1 MTASKWRKRY
11 ELQIEANNLLSDRL
25 RKTREWSRNAMNFA
39 RQHMAAAQ
47 AEIIKL
53 QARVVKLEAY
63 LVDFDIKEDD
73 EDSA

>member
-1 MTASKWRKRY
+1 MTAGKWRKRY

-39 RQHMAAAQ
+39 RKHLAQ
-47 AEIIKL
+47 AQVEIIRL
-53 QARVVKLEAY
+53 QARVTKLEAY